1 MQAYSRL
8 RSHQSKKFVA
18 HKKTQKY
25 FIWFLFAF
33 NIFLLFFCLSK
44 ITYIDFLT
52 IKNISVY
59 GTRDNISIDIQNK
72 VLELLDHSYL
82 GIFSKS
88 NSLLY
93 PKSLL
98 LASIQSVAPQ
108 VQSLKIERDGLQG
121 LRISV
126 TEKTPKARVCAG
138 LPDVSVG
145 DDTIDEISDCYVTD
159 WSGLIFDKASTSTD
173 PSLNLYF
180 IPSLG
185 DISTTSLQSIFT
197 KYATS
202 TEEFILLQNFY
213 DSTKKA
219 GLSPSFILIKDKGE
233 YEMYADDTV
242 IYFNDQRPIVEEL
255 QNLITFWKS
264 ASSTKYESIDIRYGS
279 NIFYR
284 QKTQ

>member
-18 HKKTQKY
+18 HKKTKKY
-25 FIWFLFAF
+25 FIWLLFAV

-44 ITYIDFLT
+44 ITYVDFLT

-59 GTRDNISIDIQNK
+59 GTRDNISINIQNK
-72 VLELLDHSYL
+72 VLELLDRSYL

-88 NSLLY
+88 NTLLY
-93 PKSLL
+93 PKSVL
-98 LASIQSVAPQ
+98 LASIQSIAPQ

-126 TEKTPKARVCAG
+126 TEKVPKAIVCAG
-138 LPDVSVG
+138 LPDMSAE
-145 DDTIDEISDCYVTD
+145 DNIIDQVSDCYVAD
-159 WSGLIFDKASTSTD
+159 WSGLIFDQASTSTD

-185 DISTTSLQSIFT
+185 DMSTTSLQLIFT

-219 GLSPSFILIKDKGE
+219 GLSPRFILIKDKGE

-242 IYFNDQRPIVEEL
+242 VYFNDQRPIVEEL
-255 QNLITFWKS
+255 QNLITFWKN

-284 QKTQ
+284 QKPQ